1 MRRVMLTLCVSLL
14 VVSSA
19 GAAPKPRPFL
29 DLGFEAQE
37 CTSSWV
43 SLTNGRFETLVDR
56 SDAASGGQSAR
67 IRFAGSG
74 NWSQSQ
80 GYAIQLQTLPAA
92 EVAGKQVRLSGLIR
106 TEDVNPGNAGL
117 WWSIEDRQGNF
128 HGADSGDAASRTTP
142 WREYETVIDVPSNAA
157 RVMFGIELAGGGT
170 AWFDSLSIEVNG
182 KPFVQGKQAV
192 PPKPAPSAVSWLRKS
207 AIPFAT
213 PEAGNGFDDL
223 QPLRKLVG
231 NARIVSLGEA
241 THGTREFFQMKHR
254 ILELLVEEMGFTHF
268 SIEASMPEAYR
279 LNQYVLGGEGDPYQL
294 IRGMQFWTWT
304 TQEVVDMV
312 RWMREYNASGKGTVQ
327 FTGFDMQFTE
337 LAALNVRSFL
347 RVADAQYALEA
358 EALITQADRAG
369 GTRRVSPEDLAAARG
384 VYEHMKEKRGDY
396 LDRFPA
402 EQVDWAIQ
410 NARVVVQCL
419 EDIAGIRGRD
429 VSMADNVDWILETAP
444 PGSKIVLWAHNLH
457 VNDRAG
463 WMGRFLRQR
472 HGKDMVIMGFAHGTG
487 RYNSRAAIDG
497 RLGSF
502 DMAPPVPGSLEV
514 YLGSAGMPR
523 YILDLRRVPGG
534 APAQWLDA
542 PRGFR
547 NIGAREVRC
556 GFLPATVAD
565 EYDAMIWFDRTNPS
579 VLLPFE

>member
-1 MRRVMLTLCVSLL
+1 MRRVLLALCVCLL

-43 SLTNGRFETLVDR
+43 SFSNGRFESRID
-56 SDAASGGQSAR
+56 SGAAEGAQSAML
-67 IRFAGSG
+67 RFAGVG
-74 NWSQSQ
+74 NWNQFQ
-80 GYAIQLQTLPAA
+80 GYAIQWQTLPAA

-106 TEDVNPGNAGL
+106 TEGVNPGNAAF
-117 WWSIEDRQGNF
+117 WFTVEDRQGEF
-128 HGADSGDAASRTTP
+128 HTADSGHAASRTTP
-142 WREYETVIDVPSNAA
+142 WREYEAVIDVPSDAV

-182 KPFVQGKQAV
+182 KPFVQGRQV
-192 PPKPAPSAVSWLRKS
+192 IPPGPSAPAVSWLRKA

-223 QPLRKLVG
+223 QPLRKLIG
-231 NARIVSLGEA
+231 DARIVSLGEA

-279 LNQYVLGGEGDPYQL
+279 LNEYVLGGEGDANQL
-294 IRGMQFWTWT
+294 VRGMQFWTWT

-327 FTGFDMQFTE
+327 FTGFDMQFTG
-337 LAALNVRSFL
+337 LAAFNVRSFL
-347 RVADAQYALEA
+347 RVADTNFALEA
-358 EALITQADRAG
+358 NALLTQADRAG
-369 GTRRVSPEDLAAARG
+369 GTRRVAPEDIDAARK
-384 VYEHMKEKRGDY
+384 VLAHMEAKRGEY
-396 LDRFPA
+396 LARFPA
-402 EQVDWAIQ
+402 DRVDWAIQ

-457 VNDRAG
+457 VNDRTG

-472 HGKDMVIMGFAHGTG
+472 HGKEMVIVGFAHGAG
-487 RYNSRAAIDG
+487 RYNSRALIDG
-497 RLGSF
+497 RLGAF
-502 DMAPPVPGSLEV
+502 EMLPPIPGSLEV

-556 GFLPATVAD
+556 GFLPTTAAD
-565 EYDAMIWFDRTNPS
+565 EYDALIWFDRTNPS
-579 VLLPFE
+579 ALLPFE